1 MGRKRL
7 TVAVAEELKK
17 VLFTPT
23 GKGRGKERKKVARSG
38 GKKGVKEVD
47 SEGRGSGAGVGFLKL
62 STGAENFSAVEGE
75 IVDNLSTLTEKIS
88 AVKPEIVDNLK
99 YWVLVNMALN
109 QSVFGKTSTVVILFT
124 IINLYFLRGEVSVS
138 QEELGKITGL
148 TDRTVRDSLKS
159 LKLRGFIEVNYRRN
173 AKAGESYSYKPVFER
188 ILEVMGK
195 GGMLGDG
202 RFSDYLKVLGV
213 PKLSTGAEN
222 FSAVEPKNV
231 DNLSTLAEFFS
242 SVNLKNVDN
251 SLKYAYLTEVINN
264 QSVFGSALGVAL
276 FLALLSLEFTRGV
289 INVSQA
295 ELEAFTGIS
304 ERSIRK
310 ILREFEDRGIL
321 AVDRRRNTKVGE
333 SLVYRILHRKIFPLC
348 CSNIFNYININ
359 NYYYS
364 AENFRWRKFPTEKIS
379 AVNLDSDDIIKGEGK
394 FKSVRIDTLIMQYGK
409 DRVYQVMDML
419 NNQYKDREI
428 AHPYRLIKKVLDD
441 PNFVHNKFYM
451 QFRGKKVGEMVPIY
465 IECPSC
471 GHKGIVE
478 LKVGGEYKSP
488 CSKCGAVV
496 EVDLR
501 V

>member
-23 GKGRGKERKKVARSG
+23 GKGRGKEGKKVARSG
-38 GKKGVKEVD
+38 GKKRVKEVD

-202 RFSDYLKVLGV
+202 RFRDYLKVLGV

-321 AVDRRRNTKVGE
+321 AVDRRRNTKVG
-333 SLVYRILHRKIFPLC
+333 
-348 CSNIFNYININ
+348 
-359 NYYYS
+359 
-364 AENFRWRKFPTEKIS
+364 
-379 AVNLDSDDIIKGEGK
+379 GEFG
-394 FKSVRIDTLIMQYGK
+394 V
-409 DRVYQVMDML
+409 
-419 NNQYKDREI
+419 
-428 AHPYRLIKKVLDD
+428 
-441 PNFVHNKFYM
+441 
-451 QFRGKKVGEMVPIY
+451 
-465 IECPSC
+465 
-471 GHKGIVE
+471 
-478 LKVGGEYKSP
+478 
-488 CSKCGAVV
+488 
-496 EVDLR
+496 
-501 V
+501 